1 MNKKLT
7 TDEFILK
14 AKDIHGEKY
23 LYKNV
28 SYKNSH
34 TRVNLFCTIHNTD
47 FSILPYAHLQGNGC

>member
-23 LYKNV
+23 LYKN
-28 SYKNSH
+28 SH
-34 TRVNLFCTIHNTD
+34 QGQTVTYNVHLKLTNLLI
-47 FSILPYAHLQGNGC
+47 